1 MKILVVAAKTGG
13 HVFPASV
20 IGKELIK
27 NNHEIV
33 FIGTGSEIEKNAY
46 NNLESKTYELSMEG
60 FRGSNLTKKLQVLFK
75 TLINVFKTIQIINK
89 EKIDAMIGF
98 GGFITVPVGI
108 ACWITRK
115 PVFTHEQNVV
125 IGSASI

>member
-46 NNLESKTYELSMEG
+46 HNLESKMYELSMEG
-60 FRGSNLTKKLQVLFK
+60 FRGSNLTK
-75 TLINVFKTIQIINK
+75 
-89 EKIDAMIGF
+89 
-98 GGFITVPVGI
+98 
-108 ACWITRK
+108 
-115 PVFTHEQNVV
+115 
-125 IGSASI
+125 

>member
-46 NNLESKTYELSMEG
+46 HDLESKMYELPMEG
-60 FRGSNLTKKLQVLFK
+60 FRGSNLIKKLQ
-75 TLINVFKTIQIINK
+75 
-89 EKIDAMIGF
+89 
-98 GGFITVPVGI
+98 
-108 ACWITRK
+108 
-115 PVFTHEQNVV
+115 
-125 IGSASI
+125 

>member
-1 MKILVVAAKTGG
+1 
-13 HVFPASV
+13 
-20 IGKELIK
+20 
-27 NNHEIV
+27 
-33 FIGTGSEIEKNAY
+33 
-46 NNLESKTYELSMEG
+46 MEG

-125 IGSASI
+125 IGSANKLLSRISKITFHSPGNFLEAA

>member
-46 NNLESKTYELSMEG
+46 HDLESKMYELPMEG

-108 ACWITRK
+108 ACWITR
-115 PVFTHEQNVV
+115 
-125 IGSASI
+125 